1 MKKIIIMFFL
11 SISLF
16 ALQTLKPNKLIRFS
30 YYISKITFNNQYL
43 IAGLENG
50 TIEIKDM
57 KSQKLIHQIK
67 LPKIH
72 DFMGDLIPMPIYS
85 LDILNNKLL
94 ILAEGENASRILYI
108 YNLKNKKLIKIFQ
121 TPKTL
126 MQAKFINE
134 NKIIFAYLS
143 DEIALFNL
151 TYKKWEYDNQIGN
164 YVFSVFA
171 LNPSKTMIALGD
183 ESGNIKIADVN
194 TGKKIREIIGYN
206 KDKTIALSFQKN
218 LILNASV
225 DKRIGIYDLN
235 GNTKLTL
242 EAKFIPYAAAISPNE
257 KIFAYEYDDKN
268 NIMVKNLNNKSLFI
282 LKGHTMTL
290 NDLEFLNDN
299 TIISFS
305 PAEIIIWKIKE

>member
-1 MKKIIIMFFL
+1 V
-11 SISLF
+11 
-16 ALQTLKPNKLIRFS
+16 
-30 YYISKITFNNQYL
+30 TFNNKYI

-50 TIEIKDM
+50 HIEIKDI
-57 KSQKLIHQIK
+57 KSQKLLDQIT

-85 LDILNNKLL
+85 LDILNNNLL
-94 ILAEGENASRILYI
+94 ILAQGENASRILFI
-108 YNLKNKKLIKIFQ
+108 YNIKTKKLSKIFQ

-126 MQAKFINE
+126 MQAKFIDKNR
-134 NKIIFAYLS
+134 IIFAYLS
-143 DEIALFNL
+143 DEIALYNL
-151 TYKKWEYDNQIGN
+151 KNKKWEYDNQIGN

-183 ESGNIKIADVN
+183 ESGNVKIADVKN
-194 TGKKIREIIGYN
+194 GKKIKEIIGFN

-225 DKRIGIYDLN
+225 DQRIAIYDLN

-242 EAKFIPYAAAISPNE
+242 ESKFIPYAAGISPDE
-257 KIFAYEYDDKN
+257 KIFAYQMDDKN
-268 NIMVKNLNNKSLFI
+268 DIMVKDMNNKPLYI

-290 NDLEFLNDN
+290 NDLEFLNNN

-305 PAEIIIWKIKE
+305 PAEILIWKIKE

>member
-1 MKKIIIMFFL
+1 MKKIISVFIL
-11 SISLF
+11 SVALF
-16 ALQTLKPNKLIRFS
+16 ALETIKPHKIIKFS
-30 YYISKITFNNQYL
+30 YYISKITFNNKYI

-50 TIEIKDM
+50 KIEIKDLNSL
-57 KSQKLIHQIK
+57 KILHQIT

-72 DFMGDLIPMPIYS
+72 DFMGDLIAMPIYS

-108 YNLKNKKLIKIFQ
+108 YNLKTKKLTKIFQ

-126 MQAKFINE
+126 MQAKFVDSNR
-134 NKIIFAYLS
+134 IIFAYLS
-143 DEIALFNL
+143 DEIALYNL
-151 TYKKWEYDNQIGN
+151 KTKKWEYDNQIGE

-171 LNPSKTMIALGD
+171 LNPSKTKIALGD
-183 ESGNIKIADVN
+183 ESGNLKIADVN
-194 TGKKIREIIGYN
+194 TGKKIKEIIGYN
-206 KDKTIALSFQKN
+206 KDKTIALSFQKH

-242 EAKFIPYAAAISPNE
+242 ESKFIPYAAALSPDE
-257 KIFAYEYDDKN
+257 KIFAFEYDEKN
-268 NIMVKNLNNKSLFI
+268 NIMVKDLNNKALYL

-290 NDLEFLNDN
+290 NDLEFLNN
-299 TIISFS
+299 STIISFS

>member
-1 MKKIIIMFFL
+1 V
-11 SISLF
+11 
-16 ALQTLKPNKLIRFS
+16 
-30 YYISKITFNNQYL
+30 TFNNKYI

-50 TIEIKDM
+50 HIEIKDI
-57 KSQKLIHQIK
+57 KSQKLLDQIT

-85 LDILNNKLL
+85 LDILNNNLL
-94 ILAEGENASRILYI
+94 ILAQGENASRILFI
-108 YNLKNKKLIKIFQ
+108 YNIKTKKLSKIFQ

-126 MQAKFINE
+126 MQAKFIDKNR
-134 NKIIFAYLS
+134 IIFAYLS
-143 DEIALFNL
+143 DEIALYNL
-151 TYKKWEYDNQIGN
+151 KNKKWEYDNQIGN

-183 ESGNIKIADVN
+183 ESGNVKIADVKN
-194 TGKKIREIIGYN
+194 GKKIKEIIGFN

-225 DKRIGIYDLN
+225 DQRIAIYDLN

-242 EAKFIPYAAAISPNE
+242 ESKFIPYAAGISPDE
-257 KIFAYEYDDKN
+257 KIFAYQMDDKN
-268 NIMVKNLNNKSLFI
+268 DIMVKDMNNKPLYI

-290 NDLEFLNDN
+290 NDLEFLNND

-305 PAEIIIWKIKE
+305 PAEILIWKIKE

>member
-1 MKKIIIMFFL
+1 MKKIFL
-11 SISLF
+11 LILSLSFLF
-16 ALQTLKPNKLIRFS
+16 ATQTLSPVKKITFS
-30 YYISKITFNNQYL
+30 YYISKVTFNNKYI

-50 TIEIKDM
+50 HIEIKDI
-57 KSQKLIHQIK
+57 KSQKLLDQIT

-85 LDILNNKLL
+85 LDILNNNLL
-94 ILAEGENASRILYI
+94 ILAQGENASRILFI
-108 YNLKNKKLIKIFQ
+108 YNIKTKKLSKIFQ

-126 MQAKFINE
+126 MQAKFIDKNR
-134 NKIIFAYLS
+134 IIFAYLS
-143 DEIALFNL
+143 DEIALYNL
-151 TYKKWEYDNQIGN
+151 KNKKWEYDNQIGN

-183 ESGNIKIADVN
+183 ESGNVKIADVKN
-194 TGKKIREIIGYN
+194 GKKIKEIIGFN

-225 DKRIGIYDLN
+225 DQRIAIYDLN

-242 EAKFIPYAAAISPNE
+242 ESKFIPYAAGISPDE
-257 KIFAYEYDDKN
+257 KIFAYQMDDKN
-268 NIMVKNLNNKSLFI
+268 DIMVKDMNNKPLYI

-290 NDLEFLNDN
+290 NDLEFLNND

-305 PAEIIIWKIKE
+305 PAEILIWKIKE